1 MRRARPARGPD
12 ANRTHRLGR
21 PRVGKGAEGAVG
33 TLRRHPFALASSS
46 MSSIDVTRSPAAPSR
61 TIAFATYAAHPG
73 MQADD
78 QPLADALQLRGATVV
93 AQVWDDPEV
102 DWTAFDAIVLRSTW
116 DYFVKAER
124 FRDWLEARE
133 YEGTRILNPVNA
145 VRWNIDKRYLRD
157 LEERAVAIVPT
168 HWVNHGERADLPTIL
183 WDRGW
188 NEVVVKPA
196 ISGAAHETWRAT
208 RERAP
213 DANVRIHALAAS
225 GAVLVQPFLPE
236 IEREG
241 EWSLLFFAGRF
252 SHAARKRPRRG
263 DFRVQ
268 SQFGGIY
275 SAERPPRVAIDAAR
289 RVVGA
294 TLELTGLAPR
304 ELPYARVDGC
314 IVDGRFLLMEL
325 EIIEPSLFFAQSP
338 MAAGLCADA
347 IIDAMALETASS

>member
-1 MRRARPARGPD
+1 MPALHGLRGP
-12 ANRTHRLGR
+12 
-21 PRVGKGAEGAVG
+21 
-33 TLRRHPFALASSS
+33 ASQS
-46 MSSIDVTRSPAAPSR
+46 RS
-61 TIAFATYAAHPG
+61 IAFATYAAHPAI
-73 MQADD
+73 QADD
-78 QPLADALQLRGATVV
+78 QPLADALLRRGAIAV

-102 DWTAFDAIVLRSTW
+102 NWTAFDAIVLRSTW

-133 YEGTRILNPVNA
+133 YEGTRILNPVSA

-157 LEERAVAIVPT
+157 LEERGVAIVPT
-168 HWVNHGERADLPTIL
+168 HWVSHGERADLPTIL

-196 ISGAAHETWRAT
+196 ISGAAHETWRTT

-213 DANVRIHALAAS
+213 DGNVRIHALAAS

-236 IEREG
+236 IERDG

-252 SHAARKRPRRG
+252 SHAARKRPRPG

-268 SQFGGIY
+268 SQFGGVY
-275 SAERPPRVAIDAAR
+275 LAEDAPRVAVDAAHQ
-289 RVVGA
+289 VIAA
-294 TLELTGLAPR
+294 TLELTGLTPR

-338 MAAGLCADA
+338 AAAELCAASILDA
-347 IIDAMALETASS
+347 LALENAQHAPSIS